1 MERFRTSFLNIP
13 FLKLLFFVAAF
24 VFAIAFIPFI
34 GSVALV
40 LLPVILFFNGIV
52 NGKVKTSAAF
62 LISFL
67 LLFFLSALLQRNLP
81 AVAIFTMGMAGLLI
95 AQVAARNGSIEK
107 TVIYPSIFIIA
118 AICIYFV
125 YGGSVLSINPWQL
138 VERHIAA
145 AVEENIKLYSQL
157 PFRAEDINF
166 FKDNKQDITN
176 GLTRIFP
183 ALVVITA
190 TLIVWANI
198 LLGKRILGKAGIVLP
213 NFTALNCWKAPEFI
227 IWIFIISGG
236 LFFVQNKDIT
246 FFSSNIF
253 LVTCFIYLLQGL
265 AIVSFFFQ
273 KKNVPFFFRY
283 LFYFLIAVQQILMIP
298 IVAIGLFDI
307 WIDFRKY
314 FQKDQATT

>member
-1 MERFRTSFLNIP
+1 MEKSRITFLNIS
-13 FLKLLFFVAAF
+13 FLKLLFVVAAF
-24 VFAIAFIPFI
+24 VFATAFVPFI
-34 GSVALV
+34 GSVFLV
-40 LLPVILFFNGIV
+40 LLPMVLFFNGTV
-52 NGKVKTSAAF
+52 NGHFKTTITF

-67 LLFFLSALLQRNLP
+67 MLFFLSALLHRDLP
-81 AVAIFTMGMAGLLI
+81 VVAIFTMGMAGLLI
-95 AQVAARNGSIEK
+95 AQITLKNGSVEK
-107 TVIYPSIFIIA
+107 IIIYPSLFIIA
-118 AICIYFV
+118 AICVFFI

-138 VERHIAA
+138 VERYIAE

-157 PFRAEDINF
+157 PFNAEDIKF
-166 FKDNKQDITN
+166 FKDNKQNIIN

-190 TLIVWANI
+190 ALVVWANF
-198 LLGKRILGKAGIVLP
+198 LLGKRILGRTGIIWPQL
-213 NFTALNCWKAPEFI
+213 TTLATWKAPEFI

-236 LFFVQNKDIT
+236 FFFIQNKDIT
-246 FFSSNIF
+246 FYSSNIF

-273 KKNVPFFFRY
+273 SKNVPFFLRY
-283 LFYFLIAVQQILMIP
+283 LFYFFIVAQQFLVIP

-307 WIDFRKY
+307 WVDFRKY